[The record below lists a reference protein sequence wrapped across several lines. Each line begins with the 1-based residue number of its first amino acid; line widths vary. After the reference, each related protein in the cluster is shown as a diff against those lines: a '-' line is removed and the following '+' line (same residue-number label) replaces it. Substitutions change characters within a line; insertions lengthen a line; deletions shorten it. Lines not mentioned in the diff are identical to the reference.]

1 MKARSVVFTHT
12 QHPVAIFGMPPIL
25 AILSVAAGAVA
36 FLVTILVG
44 AVPISM
50 IVLVL
55 VTGPLL
61 VKAHSKGQADRHIET
76 VFLTALAFWGLS
88 SRRWLLT
95 GAFPKRSHG
104 GRS

>member
-12 QHPVAIFGMPPIL
+12 QYPVAIFGLPPIL

-36 FLVTILVG
+36 FLATILAG
-44 AVPISM
+44 AVPVSM

-55 VTGPLL
+55 VAAPLL
-61 VKAHSKGQADRHIET
+61 WRSHRLGQADRHIES
-76 VFLTALAFWGLS
+76 VFLTAIAFWGLS

>member
-12 QHPVAIFGMPPIL
+12 QYPLAIFGLPPIL

-36 FLVTILVG
+36 FLATILAG
-44 AVPISM
+44 AVPIAM
-50 IVLVL
+50 FVLVL
-55 VTGPLL
+55 VAAPLL
-61 VKAHSKGQADRHIET
+61 WKSHRKGQADRHVET
-76 VFLTALAFWGLS
+76 VFLTALTFWGLS